1 MVRTNEMLLILIAIL
16 SYFST
21 VNAFLKPFSQSCM
34 NFRSTLKFDVVKP
47 LSITKLSV
55 VTLDG
60 EENKVLYLNSY
71 KVRLNSLVGLTDSD
85 WREWTDRPSPS
96 ECFGPEKRKRRV
108 GRETEI
114 RNIWRKI
121 EMSSTETPATDTHK
135 STCYYIHGS
144 PGMGK
149 SYILQQLLKKNA
161 NDTKDVPEELVAN
174 TMFVALD
181 LNNDIVNRIEGR
193 SRDLAKWDPSLI
205 PLLRVFHNEFL
216 KDYSWPVLIG
226 NVISLSK
233 SSPGA
238 FGANSELMI
247 NTIRGLLTVKCALLG
262 HKYIVPLVDELGKTR
277 KLAAKWPGKF
287 RSAICSWSDK
297 GSSLYFVPLSL
308 FSTLDRKLMLS
319 ERTESRRPVKAATT
333 LPLFTLSESILYLE
347 DQLRCSFYFDGFP
360 ADRKQA
366 VEFLAQVS
374 GGHPRSLEYIAGRCN
389 FAYKRPIAD
398 VVAEAGASLSAAYP
412 VELWDDV
419 IKLAL
424 LGNVLPLTYKVPG
437 TKETIESLINR
448 GMLLG
453 SLDNIV
459 KKTQPVLPEMYLYW
473 WSSPPTVSNGQDA
486 TGLSSRLNG
495 DRASG
500 PCCGTY

>member
-1 MVRTNEMLLILIAIL
+1 MLLILIAIL

-453 SLDNIV
+453 SLDNSDVGIW
-459 KKTQPVLPEMYLYW
+459 PVLPEMYLYW